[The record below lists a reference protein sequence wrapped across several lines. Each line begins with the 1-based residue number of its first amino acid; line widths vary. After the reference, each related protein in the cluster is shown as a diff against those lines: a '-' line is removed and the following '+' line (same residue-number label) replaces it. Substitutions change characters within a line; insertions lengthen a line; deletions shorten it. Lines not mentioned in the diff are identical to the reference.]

1 MDLIASLKEKSR
13 RKMPR
18 VVFPEGGD
26 ERIREAAARVAE
38 EGFARPI
45 LLAPA
50 GMPAPRGVRAADPSD
65 ERLTAE
71 LAAAY
76 AARRN
81 VAEAIARRVVKK
93 PLQRGAAMVA
103 VGEADCMVAGA
114 ANTTAAVISAAALAI
129 GYAEGIST
137 PSSFF
142 LMLMPD
148 GRQFVFADCA
158 VQIQPTAAQLA
169 DIAISSARSAE
180 RILGIKPVVA
190 MLSFSTKGS
199 ASHPDADKVIEAARM
214 AREKRPGLPVDGE
227 LQFDSA
233 VSERVAKRKCPDS
246 PVAGRANVLI
256 FPDLDAGNIGYKIT
270 QYLAGAQAIGPILQG
285 FAKPV
290 SDLSRGA
297 TPADIV
303 SVAAIVASQV

>member
-18 VVFPEGGD
+18 VVFPEGDDG
-26 ERIREAAARVAE
+26 RIREAAAKVAE

-50 GMPAPRGVRAADPSD
+50 GTPVPPGVTLSDPGD
-65 ERLTAE
+65 EQLTAG

-76 AARRN
+76 AARRK
-81 VAEAIARRVVKK
+81 VADAIARRVVRK

-103 VGEADCMVAGA
+103 VGQADCMVAGA
-114 ANTTAAVISAAALAI
+114 ANTTAAVISAAALTI

-148 GRQFVFADCA
+148 GRKFVFADCA
-158 VQIQPTAAQLA
+158 VQIQPTAEQLA
-169 DIAISSARSAE
+169 DIAIAGARSA
-180 RILGIKPVVA
+180 RNVLGIEPVVA

-199 ASHPDADKVIEAARM
+199 ASHPDADKVIEATRIARV
-214 AREKRPGLPVDGE
+214 KCPDLPLDGE

-246 PVAGRANVLI
+246 PVGGRANVLI

-270 QYLAGAQAIGPILQG
+270 QYLGGAQAIGPILQG
-285 FAKPV
+285 FARPV

-297 TPADIV
+297 TAADIV